1 MKIAVVL
8 LSWKRP
14 RGTFRNLK
22 NLASQTVGGFRII
35 ISNANPEIS
44 ETIHEYKDRF
54 SSLDIEVRNDSNDY
68 FCFRRFFI
76 AKELAESGIDVI
88 FFIDDDVIIPKTYIE
103 NAISQYEAKTYSSAY
118 AWVFSNNGSDYY
130 RKRSRVYDNK
140 SNIKYC
146 GAGVSMID
154 ASIFLDPGIFDVP
167 REAYGI
173 DDLWLSYYSD
183 HVAGYKLKY
192 LDIPGVRV
200 GGDDGVALLKEI
212 RKQGYTKKDFLIDLV
227 KSGWKVS

>member
-1 MKIAVVL
+1 MKFAVVL

-14 RGTFRNLK
+14 QGTFRNLK
-22 NLASQTVGGFRII
+22 NLASQTVGGFKVV

-44 ETIHEYKDRF
+44 ETISEYKNKF
-54 SSLDIEVRNDSNDY
+54 PNLDIDIRNDSNDY

-76 AKELAESGIDVI
+76 AKELAESGTDVI

-103 NAISQYEAKTYSSAY
+103 NAISQYEPKTYSSAY
-118 AWVFSNNGSDYY
+118 TWIFGDNGSDYY

-146 GAGVSMID
+146 GAGISMID
-154 ASIFLDPGIFDVP
+154 ASIFLDPGIFSVP
-167 REAYGI
+167 KEAYGI

-183 HVAGYKLKY
+183 HIAGYKLKY
-192 LDIPGVRV
+192 LDIPGIKV
-200 GGDDGVALLKEI
+200 GGDDKVALLKEI
-212 RKQGYTKKDFLIDLV
+212 KNQDYTKKDFLIDLV
-227 KSGWKVS
+227 KRGWSV